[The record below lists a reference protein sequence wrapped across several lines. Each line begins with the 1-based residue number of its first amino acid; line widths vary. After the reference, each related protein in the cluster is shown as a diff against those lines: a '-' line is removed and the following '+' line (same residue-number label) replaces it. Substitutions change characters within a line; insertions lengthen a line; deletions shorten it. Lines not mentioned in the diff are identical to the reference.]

1 MEKNYLVM
9 IFKKQ
14 RNYRDKFLEQC
25 AQIDAEIQASSL
37 SNNSESRKFKLPKIK
52 LKKFSGE
59 AKDYLTFGSQFQKIH
74 DDRNIADEDKMQYLL
89 QAMEPKSKAERLV
102 LSFPA
107 TAANYPKTIEQ
118 LRERFGREDLLVQIY
133 VRDLLSLVMKNA
145 VTGRAKTDLPSLYDE
160 LEGKLRALES
170 LGRLKKNMGI
180 FDPLSRKLLTRR
192 SIDGMGKKQK
202 SRLH

>member
-1 MEKNYLVM
+1 
-9 IFKKQ
+9 
-14 RNYRDKFLEQC
+14 
-25 AQIDAEIQASSL
+25 
-37 SNNSESRKFKLPKIK
+37 
-52 LKKFSGE
+52 
-59 AKDYLTFGSQFQKIH
+59 
-74 DDRNIADEDKMQYLL
+74 MQYLL

-107 TAANYPKTIEQ
+107 TAANYPKAIEQ

-170 LGRLKKNMGI
+170 LGRTQEKYGDFLT
-180 FDPLSRKLLTRR
+180 PLVESCLPEEVLMAWERSRNHD
-192 SIDGMGKKQK
+192 SIETKGN
-202 SRLH
+202 SILANI